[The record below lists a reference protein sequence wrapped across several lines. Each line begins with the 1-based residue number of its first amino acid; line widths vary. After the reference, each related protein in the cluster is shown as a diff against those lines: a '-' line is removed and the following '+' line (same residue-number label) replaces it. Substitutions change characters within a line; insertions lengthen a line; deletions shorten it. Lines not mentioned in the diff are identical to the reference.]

1 MLRVRLENAVE
12 CRSTTV
18 VIEPVEL
25 TGVTLPVTPG
35 GMSPVLPAVLFPTT
49 DSVGTCD
56 VVADV
61 LLLLEDDE
69 VSPGKADGVGISATA
84 EGVWLTLEGDK
95 VLGVPDKAV
104 SMSWVVPSVGVSSL
118 WEDERVDVIPA
129 ETLLAPDSVLV
140 SMVWVV

>member
-1 MLRVRLENAVE
+1 MECAVE
-12 CRSTTV
+12 CPSGPL

-35 GMSPVLPAVLFPTT
+35 GMSPVLPAVLFPTI

-69 VSPGKADGVGISATA
+69 VSPGEADGVGISVTA
-84 EGVWLTLEGDK
+84 EGVWLIVEDDE
-95 VLGVPDKAV
+95 VLGVPDMAV
-104 SMSWVVPSVGVSSL
+104 SWVVPSVGVSPL
-118 WEDERVDVIPA
+118 REDEGEDVIIA
-129 ETLLAPDSVLV
+129 ETLLVADSVLV
-140 SMVWVV
+140 SMVWVE